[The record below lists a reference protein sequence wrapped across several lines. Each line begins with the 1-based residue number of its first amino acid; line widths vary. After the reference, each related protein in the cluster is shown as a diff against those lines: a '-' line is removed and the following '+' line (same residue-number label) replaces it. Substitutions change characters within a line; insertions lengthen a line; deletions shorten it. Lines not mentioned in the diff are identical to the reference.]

1 MSKSRTKN
9 STRNAIVAMVSKIV
23 HMLLSFACRTI
34 FIQVLG
40 ADYLGLNGLFTNI
53 LQILSFAQLGI
64 GVAIIYRM
72 YKPVADGDRERIKT
86 LVHFY
91 KRAYSIIGITIFIL
105 GLALMPF
112 LHLLIKDTPDVNE
125 NIYLIYLFFLIDSS
139 ISYFFAHKKSII
151 SGHQK
156 DYILSLMTLFV
167 VVLQNVLQIIFL
179 LTTHNYIVY
188 LIIQIA
194 ATLLQNVLAARKADK
209 MYPYIKDEKY
219 QKISKREFKDLMI
232 DVGSLV
238 FYQVGS
244 VLNSSTDNIV
254 ISAFVGVAEVG
265 ILSNYTLIIGGVR
278 ELIDYVFNSITS
290 SIGNLNTIKDEKK
303 KEDVFYQMMYILFIV
318 YGFVSIMVA
327 LLMNKFIVI
336 WLGGDYV
343 MSMSISVVLALDL
356 YIFGMRYINYTY
368 RNTLGLFKKG
378 AFVPFAVAIANVA
391 LSIILVQHIGV
402 FGVLL
407 ATPLTRLILTAYEPY
422 FIHKN
427 AFGTSPLKY
436 YKRYGYYMFVIV
448 LAGVIAYFSVKEIPL
463 DGVLGFII
471 DAVVIT
477 VIVLPIFWLFSFK
490 TKPYH
495 AVKQKIL
502 RLANKKL

>member
-1 MSKSRTKN
+1 MSNSRTKN
-9 STRNAIVAMVSKIV
+9 SARNAAVAMIGKIS
-23 HMLLSFACRTI
+23 HMLLSFICRTI

-53 LQILSFAQLGI
+53 LQVLSFAQLGI

-72 YKPVADGDRERIKT
+72 YKPVAEGNRERIKT
-86 LVHFY
+86 LIHFY
-91 KRAYSIIGITIFIL
+91 KKAYSIIGVTIFVI

-112 LHLLIKDTPDVNE
+112 LHLLIKDVPNVNE

-156 DYILSLMTLFV
+156 DYILSLITLSV
-167 VVLQNVLQIIFL
+167 VVLQNVMQIIFL
-179 LTTHNYIVY
+179 LTTHNYIAY

-219 QKISKREFKDLMI
+219 RKISKRELKDFMI

-254 ISAFVGVAEVG
+254 ISAFVGVVEVG

-278 ELIDYVFNSITS
+278 ELIDYVFSSITS
-290 SIGNLNTIKDEKK
+290 SIGNLNTIKDKKK

-318 YGFVSIMVA
+318 YGYASIMVA

-343 MSMSISVVLALDL
+343 MSVGISIVLGFDL

-378 AFVPFAVAIANVA
+378 AFVPFIVAIANVI
-391 LSIILVQHIGV
+391 LSIILVQYIGV

-407 ATPLTRLILTAYEPY
+407 ATPITRLILTTYEPY
-422 FIHKN
+422 FIHKTT
-427 AFGTSPLKY
+427 FGTSPSKY
-436 YKRYGYYMFVIV
+436 YKRYIYYLFIVI
-448 LAGVIAYFSVKEIPL
+448 LSGVIGYLIINAISIDGISGL
-463 DGVLGFII
+463 IIDGVVMTII
-471 DAVVIT
+471 T
-477 VIVLPIFWLFSFK
+477 GSIFWLFTFR
-490 TKPYH
+490 TKSYQE
-495 AVKQKIL
+495 VKSKFSRLIRKKI
-502 RLANKKL
+502 

>member
-9 STRNAIVAMVSKIV
+9 SARNAIVAMIGKIV
-23 HMLLSFACRTI
+23 HMLLSFVCRTI

-91 KRAYSIIGITIFIL
+91 KRAYSVIGAVIFGL
-105 GLALMPF
+105 GLALLPF
-112 LHLLIKDTPDVNE
+112 LHFLIKDVPNVNE
-125 NIYLIYLFFLIDSS
+125 NIYLIYVLFLTDSS
-139 ISYFFAHKKSII
+139 ISYFFAHKRSIV
-151 SGHQK
+151 SGHQE
-156 DYILSLMTLFV
+156 DYILSLITLFTM
-167 VVLQNVLQIIFL
+167 VLQNVLQIIFL
-179 LTTHNYIVY
+179 LTTHNYIAY
-188 LIIQIA
+188 LLIQIFV
-194 ATLLQNVLAARKADK
+194 TLLQNILIARKADK
-209 MYPYIKDEKY
+209 MYPYIKDKNY
-219 QKISKREFKDLMI
+219 QKITKRELKDFMI

-238 FYQVGS
+238 FYQIGS
-244 VLNSSTDNIV
+244 VLNSGTDNII
-254 ISAFVGVAEVG
+254 ISAFIGVAEVG
-265 ILSNYTLIIGGVR
+265 ILSNYTLIINSIR
-278 ELIDYVFNSITS
+278 EIMEYVFNSVTS
-290 SIGNLNTIKDEKK
+290 SIGNLNTIKDRRK

-318 YGFVSIMVA
+318 YGFVSVMVT
-327 LLMNKFIVI
+327 LLMNKFIMI

-343 MSMSISVVLALDL
+343 MSMSISIVLGFDL
-356 YIFGMRYINYTY
+356 YVIGMRYINYTY

-378 AFVPFAVAIANVA
+378 AFVPFAVAIANVV

-436 YKRYGYYMFVIV
+436 YKKYLYYMFVTI
-448 LAGVIAYFSVKEIPL
+448 LAGVISYFAINAIPVEGIGGFVI
-463 DGVLGFII
+463 DGIVGTLII
-471 DAVVIT
+471 AV
-477 VIVLPIFWLFSFK
+477 IFWVFTFR
-490 TKPYH
+490 TAAYRE
-495 AVKQKIL
+495 VKKKVVGLVKRKI
-502 RLANKKL
+502 